1 MMDRFYYQVHGPE
14 NARKWVFLHGLM
26 GFAANW
32 RKITRALENTER
44 TLAYDQRGHGRS
56 FKPSQGFGPYDYSHD
71 LLAILD
77 HLGWDRIVLV
87 GHSMGGR
94 NALAFASEH
103 PERIEKL
110 IIEDIGPEAQP
121 ENYLH
126 FQKLLG
132 QVPAPFRSREEA
144 KHFLFG
150 EFVKNF
156 QGHEDPRVMADYFYA
171 NMTETSEGTVSWR
184 FSPEAIVATAREGR
198 MQDYWGLVENLS
210 VPTLWIR
217 GENSVEL
224 PKAVY
229 ERVLAMNSRIMGH
242 VIQDAAHWVHADQP
256 EAFIKIIKE
265 FVGVPSNISYKAPKE

>member
-1 MMDRFYYQVHGPE
+1 VHGASRDALRFVRTILETEINSVTDNPLIFPVE
-14 NARKWVFLHGLM
+14 KKILSGGNFHGQYVSMAMDFLSI
-26 GFAANW
+26 AVA
-32 RKITRALENTER
+32 E
-44 TLAYDQRGHGRS
+44 LAS
-56 FKPSQGFGPYDYSHD
+56 
-71 LLAILD
+71 I
-77 HLGWDRIVLV
+77 
-87 GHSMGGR
+87 
-94 NALAFASEH
+94 SEQ
-103 PERIEKL
+103 RIEKL